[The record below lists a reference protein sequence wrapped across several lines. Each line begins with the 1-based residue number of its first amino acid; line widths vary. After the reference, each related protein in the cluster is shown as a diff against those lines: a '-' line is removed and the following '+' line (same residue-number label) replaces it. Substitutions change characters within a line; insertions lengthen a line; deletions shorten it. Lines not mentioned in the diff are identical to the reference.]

1 MPVRILSSKTNN
13 FGKDSHPKL
22 PSGWFLTFSHT
33 QRGSISRPSSW
44 ETNVRSAVLC
54 DTLLMFSV
62 KTIYMMFDGFSTPV
76 ISFWLICTTRR
87 WDRGSVWGRIL
98 FLSEFFFFKYLCKN
112 PFCQSL
118 ETKLRFTVWTV
129 YCPLKNCECFLF
141 ANKNSLRNTTYFS
154 IV

>member
-1 MPVRILSSKTNN
+1 MARISQVIYYQHLYMYNVKLAQLTGDGSVFVRSWVHSRPGLCITTLLYMPVRILSSKTNN

-62 KTIYMMFDGFSTPV
+62 KTIYMMFYGVSTPV
-76 ISFWLICTTRR
+76 ITFWLICTTRR

-98 FLSEFFFFKYLCKN
+98 FLSELI
-112 PFCQSL
+112 
-118 ETKLRFTVWTV
+118 
-129 YCPLKNCECFLF
+129 LF
-141 ANKNSLRNTTYFS
+141 
-154 IV
+154 